1 MQRISGGELSHLSKT
16 EVATLL
22 DRAYNRD
29 EDDLYDTRPYRTRSL
44 MHQVLGA
51 CLETPC
57 TLASTENTYDHQTK
71 GLPV

>member
-1 MQRISGGELSHLSKT
+1 MQRISGGELSHLSET

-29 EDDLYDTRPYRTRSL
+29 EYDLDDTRPYTTRSL
-44 MHQVLGA
+44 MHQVHGA

-57 TLASTENTYDHQTK
+57 DLASTERTYDHQTK

>member
-1 MQRISGGELSHLSKT
+1 
-16 EVATLL
+16 L

-29 EDDLYDTRPYRTRSL
+29 EYDLDDTRPYTTRSL
-44 MHQVLGA
+44 MHQVHGA

-57 TLASTENTYDHQTK
+57 DLASTEKTYDHQTK

>member
-1 MQRISGGELSHLSKT
+1 MQRISGGELSHLSET

-29 EDDLYDTRPYRTRSL
+29 EYDLYDTRPYTTRSL

-57 TLASTENTYDHQTK
+57 DFSKHGKHL
-71 GLPV
+71 